1 MSGIKSDFT
10 GAVRKTAVLK
20 TTPRALRFQATRW
33 AAETVK
39 MLKRSAA
46 SMKAGAA
53 MGHGKTGALA
63 RNVGM
68 DVKSRG
74 TAYAVTIGTGVK
86 ALSTVE
92 YAKIQDEG
100 GTVDARN
107 AFFIIQNI
115 KDRPK
120 HGPFLTVPLRGV
132 KGRVANYPGAF
143 AIRTKTG
150 KFLIVAE
157 RWKKVRGGENFQR
170 VRARAATANRKGES
184 GIVPL
189 FVLKRSVR
197 IPASYWF
204 TNVIDR
210 REQDLREMMDPEVVY
225 NIASQMAGGGGA

>member
-1 MSGIKSDFT
+1 VSGIKSDFR
-10 GAVRKTAVLK
+10 GAFKKTDVLK
-20 TTPRALRFQATRW
+20 TTPKALRFQATRW

-46 SMKAGAA
+46 SMKEGAS

-63 RNVGM
+63 RAVGM
-68 DVKSRG
+68 KIVAGFRFF
-74 TAYAVTIGTGVK
+74 TVRIGTGVSSLHDVK
-86 ALSTVE
+86 

-100 GTVDARN
+100 GTVNARN

-115 KDRPK
+115 KDKPR

-132 KGRVANYPGAF
+132 KGRVSNYPGAF

-150 KFLIVAE
+150 KFLIAQSSRQVGAVTTKAVYDPLVG
-157 RWKKVRGGENFQR
+157 RRT
-170 VRARAATANRKGES
+170 RAPKAKLKM
-184 GIVPL
+184 L
-189 FVLKRSVR
+189 FVLKRSVK

-210 REQDLREMMDPEVVY
+210 REQDLAEMMDPEVVY